1 MASTDGKITL
11 VEKLTN
17 LANAIRGKT
26 DKTDTLTL
34 NQMVEEINNEWKI
47 KCYVK
52 DFYVRDAVDKVY
64 TNSKGELL
72 DKDGDWEEYFDGNID
87 GTGQYALVSYT
98 VDGKI
103 LLTLRTTSGSYENV
117 EWELGSEE
125 AYTLPEGISMTSHS
139 WSFSASPTGNSGQYQ
154 TCILNGINKDC
165 RIVLDCGSKDS
176 NKDNIVINVFIYY
189 I

>member
-1 MASTDGKITL
+1 MALTNGITL
-11 VEKLTN
+11 WNKIKSI
-17 LANAIRGKT
+17 ADAIRGKT
-26 DKTDTLTL
+26 DKTNTLTMD
-34 NQMVEEINNEWKI
+34 QMVEEINNEWKI

-52 DFYVRDAVDKVY
+52 DFYIRDAVDKVY

-103 LLTLRTTSGSYENV
+103 LLTARTTDGGYENI

-125 AYTLPEGISMTSHS
+125 AYILPEGISMTSHS

-154 TCILNGINKDC
+154 TCILNGINRDC
-165 RIVLDCGSKDS
+165 RIVLDCGKKDQYKDS
-176 NKDNIVINVFIYY
+176 IIINVFIYY